1 MEFEKIEQRD
11 FSGGINFVDDPI
23 NLAMN
28 EVADARNIRVLAK
41 DVLSERL
48 GYTEYNSTAIGA
60 STEIRSLFQF
70 ESYDGTF
77 VPLCQ
82 TSGSKIYYNA
92 TAFPG
97 TTTTWTQAIAET
109 SGASPAIIDAMWG
122 KAIICNNVDGPLV
135 WEGPFGKIAGCKRS
149 IDTNATYQDWY
160 IEVVDRDT
168 TTHMPLDAQPAAAGA
183 VYIKSYVPKLT
194 GIDFTVDTTNKNGNA
209 SVMTVKYWNGSA
221 WAAVS
226 GGSDGTK
233 DVATSTKTLNISGTY
248 SFTEATTTASLLDG
262 DFGFWWQVT
271 VSDALSATVDIIAIR
286 DVYNMQLLQ
295 NLWDGGYF
303 APAGFKTTSD
313 TSVTIK
319 DWTQEVTDG
328 ALSTVALLGALT
340 VTTGA
345 VYVQSAKKFRGIRI
359 TMSTTNV
366 NTNAVTMTAKY
377 WDGDSWESLTIVD
390 GTSANSKTLAQSG
403 DTTFTWPANVRRRL
417 SVDELMPTYQIQLL
431 FSAALSAN
439 VDVAEIE
446 LLEYTEPLRPHAL
459 CTFHK
464 NRLWLINRT
473 DTPNFL
479 YYSAEFG
486 PEVFNGS
493 DSGYIGIPSG
503 HPIIAVERFFNELA
517 IFTPD
522 EIYLLEG
529 SSPLTFGLLKINT
542 GGVGCV
548 APKSVVAV
556 GKFIYFFH
564 ATGFYRFDG
573 IGVTNLSVDK
583 VRGFFD
589 DTDTTNFIP
598 TSRYAYVQGRFDRV
612 HNTVEWTVSRG
623 SAQTSNNLI
632 IIFDVTCEAWYLD
645 DIVAASLLKTISSA
659 YQDLWYH
666 GDYAGKVHRDQSGT
680 SDNGTAISAYV
691 TSRGFAGNE
700 RGEKITFRGV
710 KMLLDTVSSAST
722 VTVSYAMS
730 GNSSFTTLGT
740 PSLVQS
746 GTSHI
751 WRDLYQPAT
760 GTCVQIKIAQATK
773 DKTFTLYSI
782 IPFIEKIREV
792 APTP

>member
-11 FSGGINFVDDPI
+11 FSGGINYVDDPI
-23 NLAMN
+23 NLAVN

-60 STEIRSLFQF
+60 STEIRSLYQF

-77 VPLCQ
+77 VPICQ
-82 TSGSKIYYNA
+82 ASGSKIYYNA
-92 TAFPG
+92 ITFPG
-97 TTTTWTQAIAET
+97 ITTTWTQAIAET
-109 SGASPAIIDAMWG
+109 SGASPAIMDAMWG
-122 KAIICNNVDGPLV
+122 KLIICNNVDGPLV
-135 WEGPFGKIAGCKRS
+135 YEGPFGKIGGCKRT
-149 IDTNATYQDWY
+149 IDSAATYQDWY
-160 IEVVDRDT
+160 SEVADKDT
-168 TTHMPLDAQPAAAGA
+168 TTHMPMDAQPVAATAQL
-183 VYIKSYVPKLT
+183 YVKTYVSKLT
-194 GIDFTVDTTNKNGNA
+194 GINYTINANKNTAA
-209 SVMTVKYWNGSA
+209 SVMTVNYWSGSA
-221 WAAVS
+221 WTAVS
-226 GGSDGTK
+226 GYSDGTIL
-233 DVATSTKTLNISGTY
+233 DTGKTLSQSGTY
-248 SFTEATTTASLLDG
+248 SFTEATTTAKLIDG
-262 DFGFWWQVT
+262 DYGFWWQIT
-271 VSDALSATVDIIAIR
+271 VDGVLSATVDVVAIR
-286 DVYNMQLLQ
+286 VVYNMQLLQ

-303 APAGFKTTSD
+303 SPAGFKTTTD
-313 TSVTIK
+313 TSVTFK

-328 ALSTVALLGALT
+328 ALSTVALLGAMT

-345 VYVQSAKKFRGIRI
+345 AYVQSAKKFRGLRV
-359 TMSTTNV
+359 TMSTTNI

-403 DTTFTWPANVRRRL
+403 DITFTWPANVRRRL
-417 SVDELMPTYQIQLL
+417 AVDELMPTYQIQLL
-431 FSAALSAN
+431 FGAALSAN
-439 VDVAEIE
+439 VDVAEVE
-446 LLEYTEPLRPHAL
+446 LLEYVEPLRPHAL

-464 NRLWLINRT
+464 NRLWLINRA

-486 PEVFNGS
+486 PEVFNGA

-503 HPIIAVERFFNELA
+503 HPIVAIERFFNELA

-529 SSPLTFGLLKINT
+529 SSPTTFGLLKINT

-573 IGVTNLSVDK
+573 IGVQNLSVDK

-598 TSRYAYVQGRFDRV
+598 TSRYAYVQARFDRV

-623 SAQTSNNLI
+623 SAQATNNAI
-632 IIFDVTCEAWYLD
+632 VIFDVGAEAWYMD
-645 DIVAASLLKTISSA
+645 DIVAASLLKTISSS

-666 GDYAGKVHRDQSGT
+666 GDYAGKVHRDQNGT

-700 RGEKITFRGV
+700 RGEKVTFRGV
-710 KMLLDTVSSAST
+710 KMLLDTVAAAST
-722 VTVSYAMS
+722 ITVSYAMS

-740 PSLVQS
+740 PSLVQAS
-746 GTSHI
+746 TSHI
-751 WRDLYQPAT
+751 WRDLYTPAI